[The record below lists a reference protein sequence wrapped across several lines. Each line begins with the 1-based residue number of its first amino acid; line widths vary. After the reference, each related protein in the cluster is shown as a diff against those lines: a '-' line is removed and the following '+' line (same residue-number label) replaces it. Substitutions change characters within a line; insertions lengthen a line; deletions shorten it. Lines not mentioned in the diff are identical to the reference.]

1 MYHSDS
7 MQFFTDDS
15 NDCRV
20 NFYIERRLEE
30 EKQLKLGK
38 RKLSA
43 PYLDEGEN
51 KYMTYDDSK
60 FDIEEPNEDV
70 RLNSKNKQNKN
81 KM

>member
-1 MYHSDS
+1 MIVMIAELISILKEDLKRK
-7 MQFFTDDS
+7 S
-15 NDCRV
+15 NL
-20 NFYIERRLEE
+20 NW
-30 EKQLKLGK
+30 KK